1 MLAYTIKIMLEEEN
15 LNFSDFDSTSSDWTV
30 SHSVWSLWFFTEER
44 KETFSLQWRLWAVCC
59 HDSVAEVCS
68 AQGGG
73 GWFLGGVWA
82 FEPGIMR
89 TDPSQCCSSKV
100 LRFSAEAEKCAA
112 VPLSQALLY
121 LLLLHQPSEMWHD
134 FALWEVE
141 RHLQGDQD
149 GELEWYELPPADPET
164 LLQLLQEQTS
174 TWERTNTFWWHKPFH
189 VWLHVCGSF
198 KSWN

>member
-1 MLAYTIKIMLEEEN
+1 MAYTIKIMLEEEN
-15 LNFSDFDSTSSDWTV
+15 LNCPDFDLTSSDWTV

-44 KETFSLQWRLWAVCC
+44 KWTFSLQWRLWAVCC
-59 HDSVAEVCS
+59 HDRVAEVWCS

-73 GWFLGGVWA
+73 GFLGGVWA

-89 TDPSQCCSSKV
+89 TDPSQCWSS
-100 LRFSAEAEKCAA
+100 RFSAEAEKSAA
-112 VPLSQALLY
+112 VLLSQALLY
-121 LLLLHQPSEMWHD
+121 LLLLHQPSVMWHD

-164 LLQLLQEQTS
+164 LLQLLQKQTN
-174 TWERTNTFWWHKPFH
+174 RH
-189 VWLHVCGSF
+189 VRENKYFLMSQTVSCLHVCGSF
-198 KSWN
+198 KWN

>member
-1 MLAYTIKIMLEEEN
+1 MIEPSVTVCDHFG
-15 LNFSDFDSTSSDWTV
+15 FSRRRGRELFP
-30 SHSVWSLWFFTEER
+30 
-44 KETFSLQWRLWAVCC
+44 LQWRLWAVCC
-59 HDSVAEVCS
+59 HDSVAEVWCS
-68 AQGGG
+68 AQEGG

-82 FEPGIMR
+82 FEPGITR
-89 TDPSQCCSSKV
+89 TDPSQCWSSKV
-100 LRFSAEAEKCAA
+100 LRFSAEAEKRAA
-112 VPLSQALLY
+112 VLLSQALLY

-174 TWERTNTFWWHKPFH
+174 TWARTNTFWWHKPFH